1 MLTIETSLSPLK
13 IDIIIKTLFETMNWI
28 LKIPLIILSAVWELA
43 MMVVQIIATMIL
55 SVVLYVLF
63 YALFFGGI
71 FWVLTH

>member
-1 MLTIETSLSPLK
+1 
-13 IDIIIKTLFETMNWI
+13 MNWI